1 MLEYIIFA
9 IIAMGLLYYKL
20 FYKDDYNDYKPTIH
34 VKDEFREEIA
44 EERLEEIIPPTELV
58 YSLNTHKIK
67 YLVFD
72 SNSLICSS
80 SIEFYQR
87 IILEK
92 RWLDEPFYSTIFK
105 ILLLIDSDEFFIK
118 DVNSKVIIT
127 NIRDKNNKTEK
138 IKSYQVFSTLHVIKL
153 FFRYALADIN
163 NFNKIDAQDITL
175 ACLILIL
182 SKSKHFE
189 TLQTCNFDD
198 LYLDNYDR
206 KAQIKN
212 IYYLIKSNNNQL
224 TFIEKSLERAFYNTY
239 KKPYVEKIDEV
250 LKLELL
256 PELPQK
262 ILMHI

>member
-1 MLEYIIFA
+1 M
-9 IIAMGLLYYKL
+9 
-20 FYKDDYNDYKPTIH
+20 
-34 VKDEFREEIA
+34 
-44 EERLEEIIPPTELV
+44 
-58 YSLNTHKIK
+58 
-67 YLVFD
+67 
-72 SNSLICSS
+72 
-80 SIEFYQR
+80 
-87 IILEK
+87 
-92 RWLDEPFYSTIFK
+92 
-105 ILLLIDSDEFFIK
+105 LLIDSDEFFIK